1 MVSMTTQDVRLAD
14 ATLGRRRHVCGLF
27 DGTEE
32 ATTALLP
39 FVVEGLRAGARVVH
53 LVETPAPYLAR
64 LGAELDVDQ
73 AVSSGQFVVS
83 TWAESYTAG
92 GAFKASRMLAY
103 VRRLLRESRALGFPS
118 TRLIGDMGWAA
129 PELPGVHELVD
140 YETALGTIL
149 ARPAVSVVCSYD
161 VRRAEAGELP
171 TILAAHDA
179 VLMGGR
185 LLNVPEHHADDPRER
200 ILAAAAVLFAEDG
213 PSRTGVDALIEAA
226 GVAKATFYRQF
237 PSKDALVVAW
247 LRDDRTRWFDR
258 VRVTVEARAGT
269 PAEVVPRFFEAVADW
284 LEAEDFLGCPY
295 LNSVAEFAD
304 PTHPAA
310 AAIRDYLAEIGA
322 YLEQAVAAA
331 GYPDA
336 GRLGRELHVLLAGAI
351 TLGAANRTTAHLLS
365 ARDAAVALLGATS
378 SPARRPRR
386 GSGR

>member
-1 MVSMTTQDVRLAD
+1 MRTPDVHLGD

-32 ATTALLP
+32 ATSALLP

-53 LVETPAPYLAR
+53 IVETPAPYLAR
-64 LGAELDVDQ
+64 LGRELDVSD
-73 AVSSGQFVVS
+73 AVSSGRFVVS

-103 VRRLLRESRALGFPS
+103 VRRLLRETSALGFPS

-129 PELPGVHELVD
+129 PDLPGVDELVD
-140 YETALGTIL
+140 YEATIGTIL

-161 VRRAEAGELP
+161 IRRADASGLP

-179 VLMGGR
+179 ALMGGR
-185 LLNVPEHHADDPRER
+185 LLNVPEHHPDGPRER
-200 ILAAAAVLFAEDG
+200 ILAAAAVLFAEEG
-213 PSRTGVDALIEAA
+213 PSRAGVDALIEAA
-226 GVAKATFYRQF
+226 GVAKATFYRHF

-247 LRDDRTRWFDR
+247 LRNDRTRWFDR
-258 VRVTVEARAGT
+258 VRASAEARAGT
-269 PAEVVPRFFEAVADW
+269 PAELVPTLFDAVAEW

-295 LNSVAEFAD
+295 LNTAVEFANPD
-304 PTHPAA
+304 DPAA
-310 AAIRDYLAEIGA
+310 VVIRDYLAEIGG

-331 GYPDA
+331 GHPDA
-336 GRLGRELHVLLAGAI
+336 RRLGHELHVLLAGAI
-351 TLGAANRTTAHLLS
+351 SLGAANRTTAHVLT

-378 SPARRPRR
+378 SPGRRRRR